1 MTEIKTFNI
10 FNRVYKCSI
19 CFREFRKRKEILE
32 HVKEHKK
39 LGEGGLFLI
48 NRNTRLQKIY
58 LEIFKNPGITG
69 YELKKKIGWYSGVE
83 RYLATL
89 RKHKLIIT
97 EEERNGR
104 ILKKNFVNIKLLCN
118 FVFRWLTREDDKRIK
133 EVIIKNAELFFN
145 SWKIQEKVSYKKGS
159 WKTSKTGEHPEIKK
173 FINFF
178 NLYLEYLKE
187 GGLNIQDVLISNSL
201 ESINF
206 PLFPYIVILRILA
219 NYIAIKYDRKSREEF
234 VLYLP
239 NYKLVKKFSEIFG
252 EELIILWKNEMKK
265 RVSEVEK
272 IHKFVGEL
280 DERIKMLKE
289 LLEGE
294 KYEELDE
301 EYKRF
306 REFIDENSDIVEL
319 LKNV

>member
-10 FNRVYKCSI
+10 FNGVYKCSI

-32 HVKEHKK
+32 HIREHKK

-58 LEIFKNPGITG
+58 LEIFKNPGITA
-69 YELKKKIGWYSGVE
+69 YELKKKFGWYSGVE

-97 EEERNGR
+97 EGERNGR
-104 ILKKNFVNIKLLCN
+104 ILKRNFVNIKLLCN
-118 FVFRWLTREDDKRIK
+118 FVFRWFIREDDERIK
-133 EVIIKNAELFFN
+133 EVIIKYAELFFN
-145 SWKIQEKVSYKKGS
+145 NWKIQEKVSYKKCS

-201 ESINF
+201 DSINF
-206 PLFPYIVILRILA
+206 PLFPYIVILRILSK
-219 NYIAIKYDRKSREEF
+219 YIAIKYNRKSRKEF

-239 NYKLVKKFSEIFG
+239 NYNLVKKFSKIFG
-252 EELIILWKNEMKK
+252 EELIILWKNKMKK

-272 IHKFVGEL
+272 IHKFVEEL

-306 REFIDENSDIVEL
+306 REFIDENSDILEL

>member
-1 MTEIKTFNI
+1 MVKVKTFNI
-10 FNRVYKCSI
+10 FNGVYKCSI
-19 CFREFRKRKEILE
+19 CFREFGKRKEILE
-32 HVKEHKK
+32 HIKVHKK

-58 LEIFKNPGITG
+58 LEIFKNPGITA
-69 YELKKKIGWYSGVE
+69 YELKKKFGWYSGVE

-97 EEERNGR
+97 EEERNSR
-104 ILKKNFVNIKLLCN
+104 ILKRNFVNIKLLCN
-118 FVFRWLTREDDKRIK
+118 FVFRWFTREDDERIK
-133 EVIIKNAELFFN
+133 YAELLFHN
-145 SWKIQEKVSYKKGS
+145 WKIQEKA
-159 WKTSKTGEHPEIKK
+159 SKTGEHPEIKK
-173 FINFF
+173 FIEFF

-187 GGLNIQDVLISNSL
+187 GGLNIQDALISKPSDNTK
-201 ESINF
+201 F
-206 PLFPYIVILRILA
+206 PLFYYIIILRILA
-219 NYIAIKYDRKSREEF
+219 NYIAIKYDRKRREEF

-239 NYKLVKKFSEIFG
+239 NYKLVKKFSKIFG

-265 RVSEVEK
+265 RVSEVKK
-272 IHKFVGEL
+272 IHKFVEEL

-306 REFIDENSDIVEL
+306 REFIDENSDILEL